1 MEKLLSRLEAQEA
14 WLTETREHLHQYPEL
29 SGEEKETL
37 AFVRQQ
43 LADLQIP
50 FVEVEKGGIL
60 GYLTGGYSAKTV
72 LLRADLDALPV
83 EEAPDNGLRP
93 KKVVSRQKG
102 IAHVCGHDA
111 HTAMLLAAARLLAE
125 RRSELNGT
133 AIFCFER
140 AEEGG
145 GPGHAFGVRPLLAY
159 LEQRGIKPD
168 SCLAIHVSPE
178 LDTGK
183 ISVEPGGVMA
193 GNFGFEIHI
202 KGTGGHGSRPDLAN
216 NPLDCFVAFY
226 QSLAGIRLREVSPYN
241 LLTFSIPHVRVG
253 TLGNVIE
260 EDLYFE
266 GTVRSLDKESLERFR
281 DAFLRQLDHITAAF
295 GCSCRI
301 DLMYLEAPLCNDR
314 KVAET
319 AGKVVRDL
327 FGEKQYEACKAN
339 LGSESFAHYTECF
352 PGAMAFLGI
361 KNEQL
366 GSGASL
372 HSDKFDLDEAA
383 LKYGAGLLAG
393 YAFKELAEEKGKENE
408 KESFCTDP
416 VPGSG
421 WGDRPGAFGRMR
433 HKERR

>member
-1 MEKLLSRLEAQEA
+1 MEKLFARLEAEEA
-14 WLTETREHLHQYPEL
+14 RLIDIREFLHQYPEL
-29 SGEEKETL
+29 SGEETETL
-37 AFVRQQ
+37 SFVRQQ
-43 LADLQIP
+43 LLNMDIP
-50 FVEVEKGGIL
+50 FEEVEKGGIL
-60 GYLTGGYSAKTV
+60 GFLANGHSAKTV

-83 EEAPDNGLRP
+83 EEAPDNGVRP
-93 KKVVSRQKG
+93 KKVVSRKKG

-111 HTAMLLAAARLLAE
+111 HTAMLLTAARLLAE
-125 RRSELNGT
+125 CRAQLDGT
-133 AIFCFER
+133 VIFCFER

-159 LEQRGIKPD
+159 LEQNGIRPD
-168 SCLAIHVSPE
+168 SCLALHVSPE
-178 LDTGK
+178 LETGK
-183 ISVEPGGVMA
+183 ISVEHGGVMA
-193 GNFGFEIHI
+193 GSFGFEIHI
-202 KGTGGHGSRPDLAN
+202 EGTGGHGSRPDLAN

-260 EDLYFE
+260 DDLYFE

-295 GCSCRI
+295 GCTYRV

-314 KVAET
+314 KVAKA
-319 AGKVVRDL
+319 AGEVVRDL
-327 FGEKQYEACKAN
+327 FGDGQYEACKAN

-393 YAFKELAEEKGKENE
+393 YAFKELAKEKGKE
-408 KESFCTDP
+408 K
-416 VPGSG
+416 
-421 WGDRPGAFGRMR
+421 
-433 HKERR
+433 